1 MTSTTKNDPLN
12 LLHNN
17 PGTIQSG
24 SDTELVHN
32 LLLEIVRVKALIN
45 RYDSVENGGGKLGS
59 TILNELVLEAYNSLV
74 NYDVLLMR
82 KYYDLLLNCD

>member
-45 RYDSVENGGGKLGS
+45 RYDAVENGGGKLGS
-59 TILNELVLEAYNSLV
+59 AILNELVLEAYNSLV
-74 NYDVLLMR
+74 NYDVFLMR